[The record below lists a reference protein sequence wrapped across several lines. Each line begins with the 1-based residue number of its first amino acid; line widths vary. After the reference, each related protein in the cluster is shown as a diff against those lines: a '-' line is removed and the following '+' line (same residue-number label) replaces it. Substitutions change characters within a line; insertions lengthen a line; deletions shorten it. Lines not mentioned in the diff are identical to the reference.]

1 MRFLGGMMVGSL
13 AGRHAARRQ
22 FEAMQAAQAQQEQ
35 INQAQTQAAQA
46 QQIATAAAKAA
57 QTQQTPGPS
66 KKNIVEELERLA
78 NLKQQGILTEEEFQ
92 QFKTKL
98 LSDF

>member
-1 MRFLGGMMVGSL
+1 MIVGSL

-35 INQAQTQAAQA
+35 IKHAQAQAVEAKQIAQAAQA
-46 QQIATAAAKAA
+46 K
-57 QTQQTPGPS
+57 QTSNHS
-66 KKNIVEELERLA
+66 KGNLIQELERLA

-92 QFKTKL
+92 KFKTKL
-98 LSDF
+98 LSDT

>member
-1 MRFLGGMMVGSL
+1 MRFLGGMIVGSL

-35 INQAQTQAAQA
+35 IKHAQTQAVEAKQIAQA
-46 QQIATAAAKAA
+46 AQAK
-57 QTQQTPGPS
+57 QTSGHS
-66 KKNIVEELERLA
+66 KGNLIQELERLA

-92 QFKTKL
+92 KFKTQL
-98 LSDF
+98 LSDT

>member
-1 MRFLGGMMVGSL
+1 MRFLGGMMIGSL

-35 INQAQTQAAQA
+35 INQAQTQAAQ
-46 QQIATAAAKAA
+46 
-57 QTQQTPGPS
+57 TQQAPNPS
-66 KKNIVEELERLA
+66 KKNMVEELERLA

-98 LSDF
+98 LSDI

>member
-1 MRFLGGMMVGSL
+1 MRFLGGMIVGSL

-35 INQAQTQAAQA
+35 IKHAQA
-46 QQIATAAAKAA
+46 QAVEAKQIAQTAEAK
-57 QTQQTPGPS
+57 QTSGHS
-66 KKNIVEELERLA
+66 KGNLIQELERLA

-92 QFKTKL
+92 EFKTKL
-98 LSDF
+98 LSDT

>member
-1 MRFLGGMMVGSL
+1 
-13 AGRHAARRQ
+13 
-22 FEAMQAAQAQQEQ
+22 MQQGDNLKRCKTSQAQQEQ

-46 QQIATAAAKAA
+46 QQMAKAA
-57 QTQQTPGPS
+57 QTQQASNPS
-66 KKNIVEELERLA
+66 KKNMVEELEKFT

-98 LSDF
+98 LSDI

>member
-1 MRFLGGMMVGSL
+1 MRFLGGMMIGSL

-35 INQAQTQAAQA
+35 INQAQTQAAQDS
-46 QQIATAAAKAA
+46 TNGKSS
-57 QTQQTPGPS
+57 QTQQAPNPS
-66 KKNIVEELERLA
+66 KKNMVEELERFT

-98 LSDF
+98 LSDI

>member
-1 MRFLGGMMVGSL
+1 MRFLGGMMIGSL

-46 QQIATAAAKAA
+46 QQMAKAA
-57 QTQQTPGPS
+57 QTQQASNPP
-66 KKNIVEELERLA
+66 KKNMVEELERLA

-98 LSDF
+98 LSDI

>member
-35 INQAQTQAAQA
+35 INQAQAQASQA
-46 QQIATAAAKAA
+46 QQMAKAA
-57 QTQQTPGPS
+57 QTQQASGPS
-66 KKNIVEELERLA
+66 KKNTVEELERLA
-78 NLKQQGILTEEEFQ
+78 NLKQQGILTQEEFQ
-92 QFKTKL
+92 QLKTKL
-98 LSDF
+98 LSNM

>member
-1 MRFLGGMMVGSL
+1 MRFLGGMMIGSL

-46 QQIATAAAKAA
+46 QQMAKAA
-57 QTQQTPGPS
+57 QTQQAPYPS
-66 KKNIVEELERLA
+66 KKNMVEELERLA
-78 NLKQQGILTEEEFQ
+78 NLKQQGILTEKEFQ

-98 LSDF
+98 LSDI

>member
-1 MRFLGGMMVGSL
+1 MRFLGGMMIGSL

-35 INQAQTQAAQA
+35 INQAQSQAAQA
-46 QQIATAAAKAA
+46 QQMAKAA
-57 QTQQTPGPS
+57 HTLQAPNPS
-66 KKNIVEELERLA
+66 KINMVEELERLA
-78 NLKQQGILTEEEFQ
+78 KLKQQGILTEEEFQ

-98 LSDF
+98 ISDI

>member
-1 MRFLGGMMVGSL
+1 MRFLGGMIVGSL

-35 INQAQTQAAQA
+35 IKYAQAQAAQA
-46 QQIATAAAKAA
+46 KQIAQAA
-57 QTQQTPGPS
+57 QAKQTSGHS
-66 KKNIVEELERLA
+66 KGNLIQELERLA

-92 QFKTKL
+92 KFKTKL
-98 LSDF
+98 LSDT

>member
-1 MRFLGGMMVGSL
+1 MRFLGGMIVGSL

-35 INQAQTQAAQA
+35 IKHAQAQAVEAKQIAQAAQA
-46 QQIATAAAKAA
+46 K
-57 QTQQTPGPS
+57 QTSGHS
-66 KKNIVEELERLA
+66 KGNLVQELERLA

-98 LSDF
+98 LSDI

>member
-1 MRFLGGMMVGSL
+1 MRVLGGMMIGSL

-22 FEAMQAAQAQQEQ
+22 FEAMQDFSSSTGT
-35 INQAQTQAAQA
+35 NKPGTDSSC
-46 QQIATAAAKAA
+46 TSSTNGKSS
-57 QTQQTPGPS
+57 QTQQASNPS
-66 KKNIVEELERLA
+66 KKNMVEELEKFT

-98 LSDF
+98 LSDI

>member
-13 AGRHAARRQ
+13 AARQAGRRQ

-35 INQAQTQAAQA
+35 IKHAQA
-46 QQIATAAAKAA
+46 QAVEAK
-57 QTQQTPGPS
+57 QTSGHS
-66 KKNIVEELERLA
+66 KGNLIQELERLA

-92 QFKTKL
+92 KFKTKL
-98 LSDF
+98 LSDT